1 MVNGKLLKSVRILP
15 EPVSGLTGTVTGAF
29 PSTKRIEIR

>member
-15 EPVSGLTGTVTGAF
+15 EPVSGLTGIGTTM
-29 PSTKRIEIR
+29 KN